1 MTKAAELAKMGE
13 VLTNS
18 QIGGRRNLLYNSK
31 FEIAQRGTSFS
42 GGTSSLYGLDRWH
55 IAEGSSFNFN
65 VTVSQSTTVPSG
77 QGFKHSLK
85 VEADAAV
92 TPSSS
97 ENGVIQQ
104 KLEAQDVQQLMY
116 GTSDAKTLTLSFW
129 VRSNKTG
136 TYCVQFMTN
145 QGNSTVGNRYVHVK
159 EYTINDADTWEKK
172 TMVFIGHTAQAF
184 DGDDN
189 SDGLRITWHLVT
201 GADDKIATADTWTQ
215 SPSFLTTSNQVNFMD
230 SADNEWY
237 LCGCQLE
244 VGSQATPFEHRSFGE
259 ELALCQR
266 YYYKTTTGANAVISG
281 SATATGTV
289 DFSGFGNFPVR
300 LRTTPTAL
308 EQSGTASH
316 YRWNGAI
323 GIACSS
329 VPSFSS
335 RTTSD
340 MWQVNM
346 GVASGLTV
354 GRSGTVVSD
363 SSGNGYFAWSAEL

>member
-18 QIGGRRNLLYNSK
+18 QIGGRRNLLYNPK
-31 FEIAQRGTSFS
+31 FEVAQRGTSFS
-42 GGTSSLYGLDRWH
+42 GGTSALYGLDRWH
-55 IAEGSSFNFN
+55 IANGNSFDFN

-85 VEADAAV
+85 VEADVAD
-92 TPSSS
+92 TPTGS
-97 ENGVIQQ
+97 ENGAIQQ

-159 EYTINDADTWEKK
+159 EYTINSADTWEKK
-172 TMVFIGHTAQAF
+172 IMVLTGHTAQAF
-184 DGDDN
+184 DGNDD
-189 SDGLRITWHLVT
+189 SDGLRVTWHLVT
-201 GADDKIATADTWTQ
+201 GADDKTATADTWTQ

-244 VGSQATPFEHRSFGE
+244 VGSYPNDTPFEHRSFGD
-259 ELALCQR
+259 ELLLCQR
-266 YYYKTTTGANAVISG
+266 YYCKITDVSANHRLSG
-281 SATATGTV
+281 TSTSTHHIAHY
-289 DFSGFGNFPVR
+289 SFPVTM
-300 LRTTPTAL
+300 RTTPTASEL
-308 EQSGTASH
+308 TAPTVLNCGSLTPSMSTDNVAFRVNPSGI
-316 YRWNGAI
+316 GAYY
-323 GIACSS
+323 AKTY
-329 VPSFSS
+329 VYDF
-335 RTTSD
+335 TS
-340 MWQVNM
+340 
-346 GVASGLTV
+346 
-354 GRSGTVVSD
+354 
-363 SSGNGYFAWSAEL
+363 EL

>member
-1 MTKAAELAKMGE
+1 MSKAAELAKMGE

-31 FEIAQRGTSFS
+31 FEVAQRGTSFS
-42 GGTSSLYGLDRWH
+42 GGTSALYGLDRWH
-55 IAEGSSFNFN
+55 IANGSSFDFN

-85 VEADAAV
+85 VEADVAD
-92 TPSSS
+92 TPTGS
-97 ENGVIQQ
+97 ENGTIQQ

-159 EYTINDADTWEKK
+159 EYTINSADTWEKK
-172 TMVFIGHTAQAF
+172 TMVLTGHTAQAF
-184 DGDDN
+184 DGNDN
-189 SDGLRITWHLVT
+189 SDGLRVTWHLVT
-201 GADDKIATADTWTQ
+201 GADDKTATADTWTQ

-244 VGSQATPFEHRSFGE
+244 VGTATPFEHRSFGE
-259 ELALCQR
+259 ELGLCQR
-266 YYYKTTTGANAVISG
+266 YFETGTTYDIAVANGESDHQVWYRTTKRANATLALDNETGVTNHSTHYSRTGGFSLNG
-281 SATATGTV
+281 SAGAGGYTNYFYTWTA
-289 DFSGFGNFPVR
+289 
-300 LRTTPTAL
+300 
-308 EQSGTASH
+308 
-316 YRWNGAI
+316 
-323 GIACSS
+323 
-329 VPSFSS
+329 
-335 RTTSD
+335 
-340 MWQVNM
+340 
-346 GVASGLTV
+346 
-354 GRSGTVVSD
+354 D
-363 SSGNGYFAWSAEL
+363 SEL